1 MRVVILP
8 SENDASNFAAEFI
21 SDFINNKKNS
31 VLGLATG
38 SSVLSTYKA
47 LIKKYELRQ
56 LSFNKITTFNLDE
69 YLGLT
74 PDHNQSYR
82 HYMNL
87 KLFNHIDIDQKNTFI
102 PECFDGNYE
111 LACSNYE
118 SEINNHGGIDL
129 QLLGIG
135 SNGHI
140 GFNEP
145 TSSFKSRTRVK
156 TLTQN
161 TIEKNARFFDE
172 AEHQPSL
179 AITMGIGTIMEA
191 RNILLIGL
199 GKHKSK
205 AVAEMIEG
213 PLSSFCP
220 SSILQNHGN
229 VTIILDKHAASG
241 LKLNDYYIHAE
252 KMKSKYNC

>member
-31 VLGLATG
+31 VLGLPTG
-38 SSVLSTYKA
+38 SSVHLTYKA
-47 LIKKYELRQ
+47 LVKKYELGQ
-56 LSFNKITTFNLDE
+56 LSFKKITTFNLDE
-69 YLGLT
+69 YLGLK
-74 PDHNQSYR
+74 PNHNKSYR
-82 HYMNL
+82 NYMNQRF
-87 KLFNHIDIDQKNTFI
+87 FNHVDIDQKNIFI

-118 SEINNHGGIDL
+118 SEIDNHGGIDL
-129 QLLGIG
+129 LLLGIG

-161 TIEKNARFFDE
+161 TLSKNARFSCE
-172 AEHQPSL
+172 
-179 AITMGIGTIMEA
+179 
-191 RNILLIGL
+191 
-199 GKHKSK
+199 
-205 AVAEMIEG
+205 
-213 PLSSFCP
+213 
-220 SSILQNHGN
+220 
-229 VTIILDKHAASG
+229 
-241 LKLNDYYIHAE
+241 Y
-252 KMKSKYNC
+252 

>member
-1 MRVVILP
+1 MRIVILQ

-47 LIKKYELRQ
+47 LIKKCELGQ
-56 LSFNKITTFNLDE
+56 LSFKKITTFNLDE
-69 YLGLT
+69 YLGLK

-82 HYMNL
+82 NYMNQ
-87 KLFNHIDIDQKNTFI
+87 KLFNHVDINQNNTFV
-102 PECFDGNYE
+102 PECFDGNYK
-111 LACSNYE
+111 LACLNYE
-118 SEINNHGGIDL
+118 SEIDNNGGIDL

-145 TSSFKSRTRVK
+145 TSSFNSRTRVK

-161 TIEKNARFFDE
+161 TISKNARFFDD

-191 RNILLIGL
+191 QNILLIGL

-220 SSILQNHGN
+220 SSILQNHEN
-229 VTIILDKHAASG
+229 ATIVLDQDAASD
-241 LKLNDYYIHAE
+241 LKLHDYYIHAE

>member
-21 SDFINNKKNS
+21 SGFINEQERS

-38 SSVLSTYKA
+38 SSVLLTYKA
-47 LIKKYELRQ
+47 LIKKYELGQ
-56 LSFNKITTFNLDE
+56 LSFKKITTFNVDE
-69 YLGLT
+69 YLGLK
-74 PDHNQSYR
+74 PDHIQSYR
-82 HYMNL
+82 NYMNQ
-87 KLFNHIDIDQKNTFI
+87 KLFNHVDIDPKNTFI

-118 SEINNHGGIDL
+118 SEIDNHGGVDI

-161 TIEKNARFFDE
+161 TISKNARFFDDT
-172 AEHQPSL
+172 EHQPYL

-199 GKHKSK
+199 GRHKSK

-220 SSILQNHGN
+220 SSILQNHEN
-229 VTIILDKHAASG
+229 ATIVLDQHAASD